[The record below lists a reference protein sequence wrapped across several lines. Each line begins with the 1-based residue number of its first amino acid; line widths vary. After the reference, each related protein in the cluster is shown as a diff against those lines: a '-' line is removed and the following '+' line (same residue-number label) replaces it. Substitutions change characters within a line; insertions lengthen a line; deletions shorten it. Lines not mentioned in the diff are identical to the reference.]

1 MGRWTD
7 VFVRNRWIDGW
18 IEGWMDRW
26 MEGGI
31 HL

>member
-18 IEGWMDRW
+18 IEGWTD
-26 MEGGI
+26 G
-31 HL
+31 